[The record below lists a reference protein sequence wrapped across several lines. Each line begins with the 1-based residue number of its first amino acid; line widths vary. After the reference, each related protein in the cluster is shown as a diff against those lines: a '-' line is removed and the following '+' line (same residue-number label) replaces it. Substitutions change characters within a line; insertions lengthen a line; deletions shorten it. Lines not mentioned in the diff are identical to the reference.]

1 MIQKNLT
8 EDVEIQLKL
17 IIKNKLS
24 IDIDKAKKK
33 LRDNV
38 LAKMIYSKILRDDGY
53 TWKSIANSIS
63 RDHSTVM
70 YQYRV
75 LTDLMKFD
83 KKIERKYLEVR
94 NDFLSGEEFLEG
106 QTIGGLK
113 KIIINLQ
120 NDNKIL
126 ILRIKELESKR

>member
-1 MIQKNLT
+1 MIQKTLK
-8 EDVEIQLKL
+8 EDVEIELKL

-53 TWKSIANSIS
+53 TWKSIANSIN

-75 LTDLMKFD
+75 LTDLMEFD

>member
-1 MIQKNLT
+1 MIQKTLT

-38 LAKMIYSKILRDDGY
+38 LAKMIYSKILRDDSY

>member
-1 MIQKNLT
+1 MIQKILT

-75 LTDLMKFD
+75 LTDLMEFD

>member
-1 MIQKNLT
+1 MIQKTLT